1 VANTGGTELPV
12 GPAGPE
18 PVRARPRRGGPWR
31 PVFLLATAALVVG
44 LVLAVVSGADTVVPD
59 VGSALI
65 GGSVIGLIFAIA
77 QYVIDRRNQEHDRAA
92 DLRILLTSTNELMGI
107 DLSRQ
112 SLMELYLRGKNL
124 TGAQLREAD
133 LTGVDLR
140 GSVLADA
147 VFDAATLTDARLD
160 AADIRSGQLTG
171 CDLRSVTA
179 KETDLGGASL
189 REARLDGAELSGAR
203 LPRADLSRSSL
214 RRATLDDSDL
224 ERARLVG
231 VDARSARMA
240 RARAAGA
247 TLALSDLTGAHLFR
261 IRLVGADLTGTRL
274 DGSML
279 IRADL
284 SGARA
289 GGCSLAG
296 ADLTGSRLCAADLTS
311 ADLRGSVLTGCDL
324 RGADLTGAALAGV
337 HGLPSTTVDDTTR
350 WPAGWSQAGHVG
362 AADGAH
368 VHRRDPVLRHVRRV
382 AVSGAVGVPEIA
394 HLVGELNEQ
403 QMLAR
408 SRTPGGRV
416 SLPLGAR
423 APRRLVARPARP
435 LDGIVP
441 ASVRLRL
448 DVTGAPGS
456 RVVRAQLRRRWGAVA
471 LPPVPLD
478 DRPLAR
484 PADVAPPSAL
494 EELAAHV
501 LEALDPRDGA
511 PWPARAHLA
520 RAIRRWTDAGPA
532 AIAECRRELL
542 AAARHDPLGPAV
554 NYALGALAYNQYE
567 EGPTREAITYFAV
580 AYSASRRLDA
590 SLTGLSGLILSGIA
604 LIQAQLFHRFG
615 EETPDVLATSRTA
628 ARMAV
633 ETAEARR
640 RRVGRFGSKL
650 VRQAAIEGFA
660 LAKYAEAFAQ
670 HISNTRA
677 DAAAAIPLYEE
688 AIHVLETAGLPVR
701 AVLYNNLGFQH
712 MVVAGRFERG
722 ADTESYGRA
731 RAMFHKA
738 VRVYP
743 DLHFVWANLGN
754 MHRLLGEWEDAER
767 CYRTALTIAERLG
780 TAYPPGHNEL
790 AQVLVES
797 GRDVEAARC
806 HERALAQSGG
816 PSLRARFRAEYGRSL
831 LLVGRVRDA
840 RASAECGLDE
850 DPDSMHC
857 RELMDELRGDEG
869 EPG

>member
-1 VANTGGTELPV
+1 M
-12 GPAGPE
+12 
-18 PVRARPRRGGPWR
+18 
-31 PVFLLATAALVVG
+31 FLLATAALVVG

-77 QYVIDRRNQEHDRAA
+77 QYVIDRRNQEHNRTA
-92 DLRILLTSTNELMGI
+92 DLRLLLTSTNELGGI
-107 DLSRQ
+107 DLSGQ
-112 SLMELYLRGKNL
+112 SLVEVYLRGKNL

-133 LTGVDLR
+133 LTRVDLR
-140 GSVLADA
+140 GSVLTGA
-147 VFDAATLTDARLD
+147 VFDAATLTGARLD

-171 CDLRSVTA
+171 CDLRGVTA
-179 KETDLGGASL
+179 RKADLAGASL
-189 REARLDGAELSGAR
+189 REARFDGAELSGVR

-214 RRATLDDSDL
+214 RRATLDEADL

-240 RARAAGA
+240 RARATGA

-261 IRLVGADLTGTRL
+261 IRLVDADLTGTRL
-274 DGSML
+274 DGAML

-289 GGCSLAG
+289 SGCSLAG
-296 ADLTGSRLCAADLTS
+296 ADLTGSRLCTAVLAA
-311 ADLRGSVLTGCDL
+311 ADLRGAVLTGCDL

-337 HGLPSTTVDDTTR
+337 RGLPSTTVDDTTR

-362 AADGAH
+362 AADGEP
-368 VHRRDPVLRHVRRV
+368 VRRNDPLRHVRRV
-382 AVSGAVGVPEIA
+382 VVSGAVGTSEIA
-394 HLVGELNEQ
+394 DLVGELNEQ

-423 APRRLVARPARP
+423 APRMLVARPAGL
-435 LDGIVP
+435 LDRIVP
-441 ASVRLRL
+441 ATVRLHL
-448 DVTGAPGS
+448 DVTGDPGS
-456 RVVRAQLRRRWGAVA
+456 RVVRAQLRRRWGTVD
-471 LPPVPLD
+471 LPSVPLD
-478 DRPLAR
+478 GRHPAR
-484 PADVAPPSAL
+484 PGDVAPPSAL
-494 EELAAHV
+494 EELAAH
-501 LEALDPRDGA
+501 LLDALDPRDGA
-511 PWPARAHLA
+511 PWQARAHLT

-532 AIAECRRELL
+532 AITECRRELL

-590 SLTGLSGLILSGIA
+590 SLAGLSGLILSGIA
-604 LIQAQLFHRFG
+604 LIHAQLFHRFG

-633 ETAEARR
+633 ATAEARR
-640 RRVGRFGSKL
+640 RRIGRFGPKH
-650 VRQAAIEGFA
+650 VRQAAIEGFG

-677 DAAAAIPLYEE
+677 DATAAIPLYEE
-688 AIHVLETAGLPVR
+688 AIRALETAGLPVR

-731 RAMFHKA
+731 RAMFEKA
-738 VRVYP
+738 VQVYP

-754 MHRLLGEWEDAER
+754 MHRLLGEWADAER
-767 CYRTALTIAERLG
+767 CYRTALAIAERLG

-790 AQVLVES
+790 AQVLVEA

-831 LLVGRVRDA
+831 MLVNRVRDA
-840 RASAECGLDE
+840 RASAELGLDE